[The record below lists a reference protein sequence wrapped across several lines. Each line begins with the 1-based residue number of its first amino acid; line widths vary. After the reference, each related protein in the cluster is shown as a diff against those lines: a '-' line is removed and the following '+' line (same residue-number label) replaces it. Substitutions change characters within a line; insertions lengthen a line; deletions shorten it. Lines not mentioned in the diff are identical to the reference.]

1 MITYAVYKLIVYEI
15 FIQIYLLNGDYVE
28 KAIGVIGAI
37 FYSIVGLFAIAI
49 DILAIPLYVLFG
61 ILVLIFKIIEIRN
74 RRR

>member
-15 FIQIYLLNGDYVE
+15 FIQSYLLNGDYVE